1 VDFGWLAGFA
11 VVFGVIG
18 ILEVFDRTSF
28 ALIALAA
35 RSHPFRTWVGGA
47 SAFVITTTIA
57 VTAGTALGD
66 ILGPSHIGLLR
77 VAGGI
82 FLMGYAGW
90 LYFHPESEDP
100 DRLPRTPRS
109 ALVAAFV
116 TIFLLE
122 LGDTTMIFE
131 IVFVSDFGW
140 LVVLVAGA
148 LALITVAAW
157 DAYLGS
163 RLGARLDPRLLHRIV
178 VVVLFIV
185 GAVTIVYG
193 LAPGVF
199 PALGLL
205 GPILTG

>member
-1 VDFGWLAGFA
+1 VDFGWLGGFA

-35 RSHPFRTWVGGA
+35 RSHPFRSWVGGA
-47 SAFVITTTIA
+47 SAFVITTAIA
-57 VTAGTALGD
+57 VTAGAALGD
-66 ILGPSHIGLLR
+66 LLGSGRIDLLR
-77 VAGGI
+77 VAGGL

-100 DRLPRTPRS
+100 DRLPRTARS

-140 LVVLVAGA
+140 LLVLVAGA
-148 LALITVAAW
+148 LALVTVAAW
-157 DAYLGS
+157 DVYLGS
-163 RLGARLDPRLLHRIV
+163 RLGARLDPRLLHRV
-178 VVVLFIV
+178 VVSVLLVV
-185 GAVTIVYG
+185 GAVTIAYG
-193 LAPGVF
+193 LAPGAF
-199 PALGLL
+199 PTLGLL
-205 GPILTG
+205 RPILSG

>member
-1 VDFGWLAGFA
+1 VDFGWIGGFA
-11 VVFGVIG
+11 VVFGVIAV
-18 ILEVFDRTSF
+18 LEVFDRTSF

-35 RSHPFRTWVGGA
+35 RSHPFRSWVGGA
-47 SAFVITTTIA
+47 SAFVLTTTIA

-66 ILGPSHIGLLR
+66 VLGPSRIGLLR

-82 FLMGYAGW
+82 FLIGYAGW

-109 ALVAAFV
+109 ALLAAFA

-122 LGDTTMIFE
+122 IGDTTMIFE

-140 LVVLVAGA
+140 LIVLVAGSLA
-148 LALITVAAW
+148 LALVAAW
-157 DAYLGS
+157 SAYLGS
-163 RLGARLDPRLLHRIV
+163 HLGARLDPRLLHRVV
-178 VVVLFIV
+178 VVVLLVV
-185 GAVTIVYG
+185 GAVTIFLG
-193 LAPGVF
+193 LAPGTF

-205 GPILTG
+205 GPVLSG